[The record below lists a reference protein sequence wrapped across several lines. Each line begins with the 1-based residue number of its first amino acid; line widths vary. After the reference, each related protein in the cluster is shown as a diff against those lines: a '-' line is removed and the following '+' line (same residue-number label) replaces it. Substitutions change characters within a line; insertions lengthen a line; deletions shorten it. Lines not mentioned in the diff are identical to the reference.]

1 MNLSLIHRP
10 LYLNRLNKLLE
21 RDEVK
26 FLVGARGVGK
36 TSILDLFAQS
46 LLLSGVNRKNIV
58 RIDLDALTYRTL
70 TDAEEFFDLISAQIA
85 DEGKTYLLIDEP
97 TRIANWQMV
106 ISGVKNI
113 FSADIYITSSIEI
126 TAADTEEFF
135 DAPPVFMNVLPLSFQ
150 EFQIF
155 YRFNEEVSQKERLEV
170 YLKVGGMPAAVQMRA
185 NESAL
190 TSTMMS
196 NFSAS
201 LINDVLNGVGMTDF
215 DLLINLTK
223 KIFTQSGTVT
233 SYYNLRK
240 LFDERPPKIATVESY
255 VERLRKSYLFYTVPV
270 IDLRDGEPVPR
281 VAKYFPVDLGYQ
293 SLMIGEQ
300 MLTNEILDC
309 LVYLEILRLEVGCT
323 IYRVGKSTVFQIDRD
338 DLGDRIYINT
348 AQNLQ
353 TEDAQDAAYSPL
365 RAIKNLF
372 ARWVITSDEKAVNSD
387 DGIKVTNVLDFLTS
401 E

>member
-1 MNLSLIHRP
+1 MSLIHRP

-36 TSILDLFAQS
+36 TSILDMFAQS
-46 LLLSGVNRKNIV
+46 LLLSGVPRENIV
-58 RIDLDALTYRTL
+58 RLDLDALTFRTL
-70 TDAEEFFDLISAQIA
+70 IDAEEFFDLISAQIA
-85 DEGKTYLLIDEP
+85 DTGKTYLLIDEP
-97 TRIANWQMV
+97 ARIPNWQMV
-106 ISGVKNI
+106 LSGVKNI
-113 FSADIYITSSIEI
+113 FSADIYVTSSVEI
-126 TAADTEEFF
+126 TAEDVEEFF
-135 DAPPVFMNVLPLSFQ
+135 EPTPIFLNVLPLSFQ

-155 YRFNEEVSQKERLEV
+155 YRFDEEVSLKERLEV

-190 TSTMMS
+190 TSMMTS
-196 NFSAS
+196 SFSAS
-201 LINDVLNGVGMTDF
+201 IVSDVLNGVGSTDF
-215 DLLINLTK
+215 SLLMNLTK
-223 KIFTQSGTVT
+223 KMFTQSGTVT
-233 SYYNLRK
+233 SFQNLRK
-240 LFDERPPKIATVESY
+240 LFDERPPKIATIENY
-255 VERLRKSYLFYTVPV
+255 VERLRKGYLFYTVPV

-300 MLTNEILDC
+300 ILSNEILDC
-309 LVYLEILRLEVGCT
+309 LVYLEILRLRVACT

-353 TEDAQDAAYSPL
+353 TEDEQNAAYSPL

-372 ARWVITSDEKAVNSD
+372 ARWVITSDENAVNSD

>member
-1 MNLSLIHRP
+1 MSLIHRP

-113 FSADIYITSSIEI
+113 FSADIYITSSTEI

-135 DAPPVFMNVLPLSFQ
+135 DAPPIFMNVLPLSFQ

-255 VERLRKSYLFYTVPV
+255 IERLRKSYLFYTVPV

-348 AQNLQ
+348 AKNLQ

>member
-1 MNLSLIHRP
+1 MSLIHRP

-36 TSILDLFAQS
+36 TSILDMFAQS

-70 TDAEEFFDLISAQIA
+70 VDAEEFFDLISAQIA

-97 TRIANWQMV
+97 ARIQNWQMV
-106 ISGVKNI
+106 VSGVKNI

-126 TAADTEEFF
+126 TAEDTEEFF
-135 DAPPVFMNVLPLSFQ
+135 DAPPIFMNVLPLSFQ

-201 LINDVLNGVGMTDF
+201 LINDALNGVGMTDF

-223 KIFTQSGTVT
+223 KIFTQSGTFT

-240 LFDERPPKIATVESY
+240 LFDERPPKIATIESY

-270 IDLRDGEPVPR
+270 IDLKDGEPVPR

-348 AQNLQ
+348 AKNLQ
-353 TEDAQDAAYSPL
+353 TADAQDAAYSPL

-372 ARWVITSDEKAVNSD
+372 ARWVITSDENAVNSD

>member
-1 MNLSLIHRP
+1 MSLIHRP

-26 FLVGARGVGK
+26 ILLGARGVGK
-36 TSILDLFAQS
+36 TSILDMFAQS
-46 LLLSGVNRKNIV
+46 LLLSGVQRENIV
-58 RIDLDALTYRTL
+58 RIDLDALNFRTL
-70 TDAEEFFDLISAQIA
+70 IDAEEFFDLISAQIA
-85 DEGKTYLLIDEP
+85 DKGKTYLLLDEP
-97 TRIANWQMV
+97 TRIPNWQMV

-113 FSADIYITSSIEI
+113 FGADVYITSSVEI
-126 TAADTEEFF
+126 SAEDVEEFF
-135 DAPPVFMNVLPLSFQ
+135 EPKPIFLNILPLSFQ

-155 YRFNEEVSQKERLEV
+155 YRFPEEVSLKERLEV
-170 YLKVGGMPAAVQMRA
+170 YLKVGGMPAAIQMRA

-190 TSTMMS
+190 TSMMNS

-201 LINDVLNGVGMTDF
+201 LMCDVLKGVGITDYK
-215 DLLINLTK
+215 LMINLTK
-223 KIFTQSGTVT
+223 KIFMQVGAVNSF
-233 SYYNLRK
+233 SNFRK
-240 LFDERPPKIATVESY
+240 LFEERPPKVTTIENY
-255 VERLRKSYLFYTVPV
+255 VERLRKAFLFYAMPV
-270 IDLRDGEPVPR
+270 IDMRDGEPIPR

-293 SLMIGEQ
+293 TLMIGEQ
-300 MLTNEILDC
+300 ILSNEILEC

-323 IYRVGKSTVFQIDRD
+323 IFRVGKSTVFQIERD

-353 TEDAQDAAYSPL
+353 TPDAQDAAYSPL

-372 ARWVITSDEKAVNSD
+372 ARWVITSDENATNSE
-387 DGIKVTNVLDFLTS
+387 DGIKVTNILDFLTS

>member
-1 MNLSLIHRP
+1 MSLIHRP

-126 TAADTEEFF
+126 SAADTEEFF
-135 DAPPVFMNVLPLSFQ
+135 DTPPIFMNVLPLSFQ

-215 DLLINLTK
+215 ELLMNLTK

-255 VERLRKSYLFYTVPV
+255 IERLRKSYLFYTVPV

-348 AQNLQ
+348 AKNLQ
-353 TEDAQDAAYSPL
+353 TEYAQDSAYSPL

>member
-1 MNLSLIHRP
+1 MSLIHRP

-26 FLVGARGVGK
+26 ILLGARGVGK
-36 TSILDLFAQS
+36 TSILDMFAQS
-46 LLLSGVNRKNIV
+46 LLLSGVQRENIV
-58 RIDLDALTYRTL
+58 RIDLDALNFRTL
-70 TDAEEFFDLISAQIA
+70 IDAEEFFDLISAQIA
-85 DEGKTYLLIDEP
+85 DKGKTYLLLDEP
-97 TRIANWQMV
+97 TRIPNWQMV

-113 FSADIYITSSIEI
+113 FGADVYITSSVEI
-126 TAADTEEFF
+126 SAEDVEEFF
-135 DAPPVFMNVLPLSFQ
+135 EPKPIFLNILPLSFQ

-155 YRFNEEVSQKERLEV
+155 YRFPEEVSLKERLEV
-170 YLKVGGMPAAVQMRA
+170 YLKVGGMPAAIQMRA

-190 TSTMMS
+190 TSMMNS

-201 LINDVLNGVGMTDF
+201 LMCDVLKGVGITDYE
-215 DLLINLTK
+215 LMINLTK
-223 KIFTQSGTVT
+223 KIFMQVGAVNSF
-233 SYYNLRK
+233 SNFRK
-240 LFDERPPKIATVESY
+240 LFEERPPKVTTIENY
-255 VERLRKSYLFYTVPV
+255 VERLRRAFLFYAMPV
-270 IDLRDGEPVPR
+270 IDMRDGEPIPR

-293 SLMIGEQ
+293 TLMIGEQ
-300 MLTNEILDC
+300 ILSNEILEC

-323 IYRVGKSTVFQIDRD
+323 IFRVGKSTVFQIERD

-353 TEDAQDAAYSPL
+353 TPDAQDAAYSPL

-372 ARWVITSDEKAVNSD
+372 ARWVITSDENATNSE
-387 DGIKVTNVLDFLTS
+387 DGIKVTNILDFLTS

>member
-1 MNLSLIHRP
+1 MSLIHRP

-233 SYYNLRK
+233 SYQNLRK

-348 AQNLQ
+348 AKNLQ

>member
-1 MNLSLIHRP
+1 
-10 LYLNRLNKLLE
+10 
-21 RDEVK
+21 
-26 FLVGARGVGK
+26 
-36 TSILDLFAQS
+36 
-46 LLLSGVNRKNIV
+46 
-58 RIDLDALTYRTL
+58 
-70 TDAEEFFDLISAQIA
+70 
-85 DEGKTYLLIDEP
+85 
-97 TRIANWQMV
+97 
-106 ISGVKNI
+106 
-113 FSADIYITSSIEI
+113 
-126 TAADTEEFF
+126 
-135 DAPPVFMNVLPLSFQ
+135 
-150 EFQIF
+150 
-155 YRFNEEVSQKERLEV
+155 
-170 YLKVGGMPAAVQMRA
+170 
-185 NESAL
+185 
-190 TSTMMS
+190 
-196 NFSAS
+196 
-201 LINDVLNGVGMTDF
+201 MTDF
-215 DLLINLTK
+215 ELLMNLTK

-348 AQNLQ
+348 AKNLQ

>member
-1 MNLSLIHRP
+1 MSLIHRP
-10 LYLNRLNKLLE
+10 LYLNRLNRLSE

-26 FLVGARGVGK
+26 ILLGARGVGK
-36 TSILDLFAQS
+36 TSILDMFAQS
-46 LLLSGVNRKNIV
+46 LLLSGVKRENIV
-58 RIDLDALTYRTL
+58 RIDLDALNFRTL
-70 TDAEEFFDLISAQIA
+70 IDAEEFFDLISAQIA
-85 DEGKTYLLIDEP
+85 DQGKTYLLIDEP
-97 TRIANWQMV
+97 ARISNWQMV

-113 FSADIYITSSIEI
+113 FGADIYLTSSVEI
-126 TAADTEEFF
+126 TLESVEEFF
-135 DAPPVFMNVLPLSFQ
+135 DPLPIFLNVLPLSFQ

-155 YRFNEEVSQKERLEV
+155 YRFEEEVSLKDRLEV

-190 TSTMMS
+190 TSMMAGS
-196 NFSAS
+196 FAAS
-201 LINDVLNGVGMTDF
+201 LMNDVLGGVGITDY

-223 KIFTQSGTVT
+223 KIFTQSGTVNSFT
-233 SYYNLRK
+233 NLRK
-240 LFDERPPKIATVESY
+240 MFDERPPKVTTIENY
-255 VERLRKSYLFYTVPV
+255 VERLRKAHLFYTVPV
-270 IDLRDGEPVPR
+270 IDMRDGEPIPR

-300 MLTNEILDC
+300 VLTDEILEC

-323 IYRVGKSTVFQIDRD
+323 IFRVGKSTVFQIERD
-338 DLGDRIYINT
+338 DLGDRIYIKT
-348 AQNLQ
+348 AHSLESEQ
-353 TEDAQDAAYSPL
+353 EQDAAYLPL

-372 ARWVITSDEKAVNSD
+372 ARWVITSDENATNSD

>member
-1 MNLSLIHRP
+1 MSLIHRP
-10 LYLNRLNKLLE
+10 LYVNRLNKLLE

-36 TSILDLFAQS
+36 TSILDMFAQS

-70 TDAEEFFDLISAQIA
+70 VDAEEFFDLISAQIA

-97 TRIANWQMV
+97 ARIPNWQMV

-135 DAPPVFMNVLPLSFQ
+135 DPPPIFMNVLPLSFQ

-155 YRFNEEVSQKERLEV
+155 YRFNEEVSLTERLEV

-201 LINDVLNGVGMTDF
+201 LINDALNGVGMTDF
-215 DLLINLTK
+215 DLLMNLTK

-255 VERLRKSYLFYTVPV
+255 VERLRKAYMFYTVPV

-348 AQNLQ
+348 AKNLQ

-372 ARWVITSDEKAVNSD
+372 ARWVITSDENAVNSD

>member
-1 MNLSLIHRP
+1 MSLIHRP

-135 DAPPVFMNVLPLSFQ
+135 DAPPIFMNVLPLSFQ

-201 LINDVLNGVGMTDF
+201 LINDALNGVGMTDF

-255 VERLRKSYLFYTVPV
+255 IERLRKSYLFYTVPV

-348 AQNLQ
+348 AKNLQ

>member
-1 MNLSLIHRP
+1 MSLIHRP

-26 FLVGARGVGK
+26 ILLGARGVGK
-36 TSILDLFAQS
+36 TSILDMFAQS
-46 LLLSGVNRKNIV
+46 LLLSGVQRENIV
-58 RIDLDALTYRTL
+58 RIDLDALNFRTL
-70 TDAEEFFDLISAQIA
+70 IDAEEFFDLISAQIA
-85 DEGKTYLLIDEP
+85 DKGKTYLLLDEP
-97 TRIANWQMV
+97 TRIPNWQMV

-113 FSADIYITSSIEI
+113 FGADVYITSSVEI
-126 TAADTEEFF
+126 STEDVEEFF
-135 DAPPVFMNVLPLSFQ
+135 EPKPIFLNILPLSFQ

-155 YRFNEEVSQKERLEV
+155 YRFPEEVSLKERLEV
-170 YLKVGGMPAAVQMRA
+170 YLKVGGMPAAIQMRA

-190 TSTMMS
+190 TSMMNS

-201 LINDVLNGVGMTDF
+201 LMCDVLKGVGITDYE
-215 DLLINLTK
+215 LMINLTK
-223 KIFTQSGTVT
+223 KIFMQVGAVNSF
-233 SYYNLRK
+233 SNFRK
-240 LFDERPPKIATVESY
+240 LFEERPPKVTTIENY
-255 VERLRKSYLFYTVPV
+255 VERLRKAFLFYAMPV
-270 IDLRDGEPVPR
+270 IDMRDGEPIPR

-293 SLMIGEQ
+293 TLMIGEQ
-300 MLTNEILDC
+300 VLSNEILEC

-323 IYRVGKSTVFQIDRD
+323 IFRVGKSTVFQIERD

-353 TEDAQDAAYSPL
+353 TPDAQDAAYSPL

-372 ARWVITSDEKAVNSD
+372 ARWVITSDENATNSE
-387 DGIKVTNVLDFLTS
+387 DGIKVTNILDFLTS

>member
-1 MNLSLIHRP
+1 MSLIHRP

>member
-1 MNLSLIHRP
+1 MSLIHRP

-36 TSILDLFAQS
+36 TSILDMFAQS
-46 LLLSGVNRKNIV
+46 LLLSGVARENIV

-70 TDAEEFFDLISAQIA
+70 VDAEEFFDLISAQIA

-97 TRIANWQMV
+97 TRIQNWQMV
-106 ISGVKNI
+106 VSGVKNI

-126 TAADTEEFF
+126 TAEDIEEFF
-135 DAPPVFMNVLPLSFQ
+135 DPPPIFMNVLPLSFQ

-201 LINDVLNGVGMTDF
+201 LINDALNGVGMTDF
-215 DLLINLTK
+215 DLLMNLTK
-223 KIFTQSGTVT
+223 KIFTQSGTFT

-240 LFDERPPKIATVESY
+240 LFDERPPKISTIESY

-270 IDLRDGEPVPR
+270 IDLKDGEPVPR

-348 AQNLQ
+348 AKDLQ
-353 TEDAQDAAYSPL
+353 TADAQDAAYSPL

-372 ARWVITSDEKAVNSD
+372 ARWVITSDENAVNSD

>member
-1 MNLSLIHRP
+1 MSLIHRP

-26 FLVGARGVGK
+26 ILLGARGVGK
-36 TSILDLFAQS
+36 TSILDMFAQS
-46 LLLSGVNRKNIV
+46 LLLSGVQRENIV
-58 RIDLDALTYRTL
+58 RIDLDALNFRTL
-70 TDAEEFFDLISAQIA
+70 IDAEEFFDLISAQIA
-85 DEGKTYLLIDEP
+85 DKGKTYLLLDEP
-97 TRIANWQMV
+97 TRIPNWQMV

-113 FSADIYITSSIEI
+113 FGADVYITSSVEI
-126 TAADTEEFF
+126 SAEDVEEFF
-135 DAPPVFMNVLPLSFQ
+135 EPKPIFLNILPLSFQ

-155 YRFNEEVSQKERLEV
+155 YRFPEEVSLKERLEV
-170 YLKVGGMPAAVQMRA
+170 YLKVGGMPAAIQMRA

-190 TSTMMS
+190 TSMMNS

-201 LINDVLNGVGMTDF
+201 LMCDVLKGVGITDYE
-215 DLLINLTK
+215 LMINLTK
-223 KIFTQSGTVT
+223 KIFMQVGAVNSF
-233 SYYNLRK
+233 SNFRK
-240 LFDERPPKIATVESY
+240 LFEERPPKVTTIENY
-255 VERLRKSYLFYTVPV
+255 VERLRKAFLFYAMPV
-270 IDLRDGEPVPR
+270 IDMRDGEPIPR

-293 SLMIGEQ
+293 TLMIGEQ
-300 MLTNEILDC
+300 VLSNEILEC

-323 IYRVGKSTVFQIDRD
+323 IFRVGKSTVFQIERD

-353 TEDAQDAAYSPL
+353 TPDAQDAAYSPL

-372 ARWVITSDEKAVNSD
+372 ARWVITSDENATNSE
-387 DGIKVTNVLDFLTS
+387 DGIKVTNILDFLTS

>member
-1 MNLSLIHRP
+1 MSLIHRP

-36 TSILDLFAQS
+36 TSILDMFAQS
-46 LLLSGVNRKNIV
+46 LLLSGVSRKNIV

-70 TDAEEFFDLISAQIA
+70 VDAEEFFDLISAQIA

-97 TRIANWQMV
+97 ARIQNWQMV
-106 ISGVKNI
+106 VSGVKNI

-126 TAADTEEFF
+126 TAEDTEEFF
-135 DAPPVFMNVLPLSFQ
+135 DAPPIFMNVLPLSFQ

-201 LINDVLNGVGMTDF
+201 LINDALNGVGMTDF

-223 KIFTQSGTVT
+223 KIFTQSGNVT

-255 VERLRKSYLFYTVPV
+255 VERLRKSYMFYTVPV
-270 IDLRDGEPVPR
+270 IDLKDGEPVPR

-348 AQNLQ
+348 AKNLQ
-353 TEDAQDAAYSPL
+353 TADAQDAAYSPL

-372 ARWVITSDEKAVNSD
+372 ARWVITSDENAVNSD

>member
-1 MNLSLIHRP
+1 MSLIHRP

-36 TSILDLFAQS
+36 TSILDMFAQS
-46 LLLSGVNRKNIV
+46 LLLSGVARENIV

-70 TDAEEFFDLISAQIA
+70 VDAEEFFDLISAQIA

-97 TRIANWQMV
+97 TRIQNWQMV
-106 ISGVKNI
+106 VSGVKNI

-126 TAADTEEFF
+126 TAEDIEEFF
-135 DAPPVFMNVLPLSFQ
+135 DPPPIFMNVLPLSFQ

-201 LINDVLNGVGMTDF
+201 LINDALNGVGMTDF
-215 DLLINLTK
+215 DLLMNLTK
-223 KIFTQSGTVT
+223 KIFTQSGTFT

-240 LFDERPPKIATVESY
+240 LFDERPPKIATIESY

-270 IDLRDGEPVPR
+270 IDLKDGEPVPR

-348 AQNLQ
+348 AKDLQ
-353 TEDAQDAAYSPL
+353 TADAQDAAYSPL

-372 ARWVITSDEKAVNSD
+372 ARWVITSDENAVNSD